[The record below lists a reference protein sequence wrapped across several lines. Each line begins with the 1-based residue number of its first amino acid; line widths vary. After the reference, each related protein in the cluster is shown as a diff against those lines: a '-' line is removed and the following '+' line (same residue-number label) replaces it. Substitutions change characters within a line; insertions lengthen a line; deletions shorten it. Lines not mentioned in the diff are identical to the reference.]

1 MSTQNVPIIQAPP
14 HTPDASFF
22 DVQRSDAGNARRLLE
37 AHGRD
42 ICYHAERNEWLVW
55 DGKRWISDSK
65 GRHVAGKM
73 KTVLQELRNESV
85 AIVKELT
92 PSVGAFGETVTG
104 EEEVLK
110 ARLEKAK
117 KDHKW
122 SIDSESDRHVSGAVR
137 QAASEAAVKIVHD
150 WELDA
155 NLLLLNVQNG
165 TYDLEAN
172 CLREHRREDFI
183 TKLAPVTYDPVATCE
198 RFDRFMSEIFPGNQ
212 LLIDYVQR
220 VTGYCLSG
228 LTTERIVLF
237 LIGAGLN
244 GKSVLCNVMLR
255 GIFGEHDGYGM
266 DSSFS
271 TFTTS
276 KYSAPDK
283 PRNDLIRMRGK
294 RFVAASEADDS
305 SMKIDTALLKKI
317 SGNDDLSVRG
327 NFQQEIEYTPQA
339 KVFLRMNNEPRILDG
354 TDSTWD
360 RVKKITFKRQ
370 FSEDE
375 KDPELTEKLLKES
388 SGIFNWLLGGWRLVQ
403 TAWSN
408 HEAALPEPV
417 EVKMATAE
425 YRQTQ
430 SQVARFFME
439 TYQVTSRE
447 CKPVPISEIYEAYK
461 GWAAKQGEFPKNQTA
476 FGLELA
482 RLFEK
487 YTNEGYKNVAKKR
500 YGHGNVWCWFGI
512 ERFNGSLPASSPE
525 NDPQAEIPF

>member
-1 MSTQNVPIIQAPP
+1 V
-14 HTPDASFF
+14 DASFF
-22 DVQRSDAGNARRLLE
+22 DIHRSDAGNARRLLE
-37 AHGRD
+37 AHGLD

-55 DGKRWISDSK
+55 DGKRWVSDSK
-65 GRHVAGKM
+65 GRNVAGKM
-73 KTVLQELRNESV
+73 KVVLQELRNESL
-85 AIVKELT
+85 AIMKELG
-92 PSVGAFGETVTG
+92 PHVEAFGGTLTG
-104 EEEVLK
+104 EQEILK
-110 ARLEKAK
+110 ARLGKAER
-117 KDHKW
+117 DYKW

-165 TYDLEAN
+165 TYDLEADR
-172 CLREHRREDFI
+172 LREHRREDLI
-183 TKLAPVTYDPVATCE
+183 TKLAPVAYDPLAICE
-198 RFDRFMSEIFPGNQ
+198 RFDGFMSEIFPDNQ
-212 LLIDYVQR
+212 PLIDYVQR

-228 LTTERIVLF
+228 LTTERILLF
-237 LIGAGLN
+237 LIGAGHN
-244 GKSVLCNVMLR
+244 GKSVLCNVLLR

-271 TFTTS
+271 TFTTG

-317 SGNDDLSVRG
+317 SGNDDLSVRA

-370 FSEDE
+370 FSDDE
-375 KDPELTEKLLKES
+375 KDPELTQKLLKES
-388 SGIFNWLLGGWRLVQ
+388 SGIFNWLLEGWRFVQ

-408 HEAALPEPV
+408 HEAALPEPA

-430 SQVARFFME
+430 SQVSRFFME
-439 TYQVTSRE
+439 TYQVTSLE
-447 CKPVPISEIYEAYK
+447 CKPTPISEIYEAYK
-461 GWAAKQGEFPKNQTA
+461 SWAAKQGEFPKNQTA
-476 FGLELA
+476 FGLELG
-482 RLFEK
+482 RHLEK
-487 YTNEGYKNVAKKR
+487 YKNEGNENVAKKR
-500 YGHGNVWCWFGI
+500 HGHDNVWCWFGI
-512 ERFNGSLPASSPE
+512 ERLNGNQPASSLD
-525 NDPQAEIPF
+525 NDPQGEIPF